1 MSSHNRKSHAI
12 NNMPREWALQW
23 PKKYPLRFELEITNR
38 IAGILESPFIL
49 TGCICTVLLFNE
61 IGIPFLESCLAAEKK
76 WAFWPEK
83 WAIWPEK
90 KSRDDDVQRRRLRE
104 APQRRPQARR

>member
-1 MSSHNRKSHAI
+1 
-12 NNMPREWALQW
+12 MPREGALQW

-76 WAFWPEK
+76 WA
-83 WAIWPEK
+83 IWPEK

-104 APQRRPQARR
+104 APQRRRQARR